1 MADTVDGRG
10 LLMNKEN
17 FNNWVPN
24 FAFPAEFPYDFE
36 PCDSSS
42 ENSPVDSVVSS
53 TETERDSLSE
63 LTRKLACSSLQEKT
77 QNINFAPLNL
87 KVASPPATV
96 LGGKIESRNVVYAA
110 AEQAV
115 RWKMNGGGPPK
126 GIGLLGPH
134 RNLSPVHDPPP
145 PVKNT
150 MIGFYANEGLSNYFS
165 QSNHFEHARG
175 DQLLKQQRSS
185 ILGRPNRE
193 DLFSQQNQFRKNLM
207 SQNRGERVFFGS
219 GFESNAR
226 YVPPLQ
232 ILHHNQ
238 RPLHGG
244 SAVGAAVVHDRSR
257 VKRECVGT
265 GVFLPRR
272 YAKTSESRKKPGGCS
287 AAPPPARVVHALNKN
302 SNNISAQAQ
311 TCFTGSLVP
320 NYDALMASRKAI
332 LTQQKQSLR
341 PERVTSHELSLPQEW
356 TY

>member
-36 PCDSSS
+36 PYDSSS

-53 TETERDSLSE
+53 TETERDSPAE
-63 LTRKLACSSLQEKT
+63 LTRELARSSLQEEKPR
-77 QNINFAPLNL
+77 ISIFAPLNL

-150 MIGFYANEGLSNYFS
+150 MIGFYANEACERGPIVEATAFFHIGKTKQRGLILPAKPISAKLDVS
-165 QSNHFEHARG
+165 
-175 DQLLKQQRSS
+175 KQ
-185 ILGRPNRE
+185 
-193 DLFSQQNQFRKNLM
+193 
-207 SQNRGERVFFGS
+207 RGESIFFGG

-244 SAVGAAVVHDRSR
+244 SAVGAAVVHGRSR
-257 VKRECVGT
+257 VRRECVGT

-272 YAKTSESRKKPGGCS
+272 YAKTSESRKKP
-287 AAPPPARVVHALNKN
+287 
-302 SNNISAQAQ
+302 
-311 TCFTGSLVP
+311 
-320 NYDALMASRKAI
+320 DALMNSRKAI